1 MNKKEAITNA
11 DKLREVDR
19 TRQHIVKQAEERMAE
34 FMKDAQEDFCNFFHW
49 YAGDMY
55 ELKMKH
61 DYFTNMPQIK
71 EDADIEIVKKQ
82 FQMRIKNI
90 ESDLINRSAFGS
102 CTNEIINLEHR
113 LKLDAQR
120 AIRESLQN
128 MAWMLEY

>member
-1 MNKKEAITNA
+1 MEAITNK
-11 DKLREVDR
+11 DKLMEVER
-19 TRQHIVKQAEERMAE
+19 TRQRIIKQAKERMAE
-34 FMKDAQEDFCNFFHW
+34 FMKEAQDDFCNFFHW
-49 YAGDMY
+49 HAGDMY
-55 ELKMKH
+55 ELKTKH
-61 DYFTNMPQIK
+61 DYFSNMPEITA
-71 EDADIEIVKKQ
+71 DADIDVIKKM

-90 ESDLINRSAFGS
+90 EHELISRSAFGS